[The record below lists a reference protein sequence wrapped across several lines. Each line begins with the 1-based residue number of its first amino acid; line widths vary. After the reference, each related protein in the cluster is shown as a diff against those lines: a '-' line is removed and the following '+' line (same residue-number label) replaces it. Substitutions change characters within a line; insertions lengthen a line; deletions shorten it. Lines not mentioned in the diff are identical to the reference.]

1 MAVRLNGCPTLW
13 SAAKIRDAGN
23 DAYVYHFAYHPDKP
37 RGYDGAGTGDW
48 AGLAC
53 HGANAS
59 HSQLLVHSHSLT
71 QAPPCAAASATHTAS
86 GRLRGLSQLLA
97 P

>member
-1 MAVRLNGCPTLW
+1 MGVRLNGCPTLW

-53 HGANAS
+53 HGANAHRNS
-59 HSQLLVHSHSLT
+59 RPLLLDLLLW
-71 QAPPCAAASATHTAS
+71 
-86 GRLRGLSQLLA
+86 LRGCLERSWTEGVRVPGA
-97 P
+97 

>member
-23 DAYVYHFAYHPDKP
+23 DAYVYHFAYHPDRP

-53 HGANAS
+53 HGANA
-59 HSQLLVHSHSLT
+59 HRTTNYLLLI
-71 QAPPCAAASATHTAS
+71 CCC
-86 GRLRGLSQLLA
+86 G
-97 P
+97 

>member
-1 MAVRLNGCPTLW
+1 MGVRLNGCPTLW

-53 HGANAS
+53 HGADTSRN
-59 HSQLLVHSHSLT
+59 Q
-71 QAPPCAAASATHTAS
+71 Q
-86 GRLRGLSQLLA
+86 LA
-97 P
+97 PYVSTVVVTRLLGHPAVMD